1 MALQHNY
8 TSSLLHILLL
18 LRHTC
23 LWLATFLLRHRAHN
37 LCEMLCNSVQLGT
50 PMCFPLCHDIPP
62 PLLHPLT
69 SSLAVVMSTTH
80 ACLDVIILAL
90 CLLTALRASA
100 MCVFVGVCVFVYLYL
115 LDTHSQHVTAVHG
128 TLTAQPSE

>member
-100 MCVFVGVCVFVYLYL
+100 MCVCGCVCVCLCICICWIHTRNML
-115 LDTHSQHVTAVHG
+115 LLSTAR
-128 TLTAQPSE
+128 